1 MTQMSKPVPS
11 HIMLLELLEAE
22 ATTHEDMVAA
32 VNVEVGE

>member
-11 HIMLLELLEAE
+11 RIMLLEAE
-22 ATTHEDMVAA
+22 AMTHEDTVAA